1 MFVLLHAECLVATSK
16 YAISSAPYCLR
27 NSHVAILL
35 KLLDI
40 GHFLCMVQH
49 KRLLIA
55 INEAEHYL
63 LPT

>member
-1 MFVLLHAECLVATSK
+1 MQNAWLLLLNVLFQ
-16 YAISSAPYCLR
+16 APYCLR

-49 KRLLIA
+49 KGLLIA
-55 INEAEHYL
+55 INEAERYL